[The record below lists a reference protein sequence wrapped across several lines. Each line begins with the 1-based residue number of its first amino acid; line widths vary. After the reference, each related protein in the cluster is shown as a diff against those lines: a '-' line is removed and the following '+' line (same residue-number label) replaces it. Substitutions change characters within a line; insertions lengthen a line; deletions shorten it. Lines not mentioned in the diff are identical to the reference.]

1 MPALLTSA
9 SIDLNLFFATSAIFA
24 AVAVSPMLPSTSASF
39 SDSSNSPYLVM
50 FREFA
55 TTL

>member
-9 SIDLNLFFATSAIFA
+9 SIDPNLLLATSAIFA
-24 AVAVSPMLPSTSASF
+24 AVAASAMLPSTNASL
-39 SDSSNSPYLVM
+39 SEASNALDLVM